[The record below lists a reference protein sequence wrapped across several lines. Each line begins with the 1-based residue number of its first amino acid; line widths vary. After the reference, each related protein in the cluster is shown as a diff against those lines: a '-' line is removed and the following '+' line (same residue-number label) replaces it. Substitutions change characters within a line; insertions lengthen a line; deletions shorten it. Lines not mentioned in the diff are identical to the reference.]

1 MAKTARGQREK
12 KVCEIL
18 ERWERLNSS
27 DQMKRRITIHK
38 GSTKGCMKGKG
49 GPENGRYNYRGVRQ
63 RTWGKWVAEIR
74 KPERGKRLWLGTF
87 DTAHE
92 AALAYDRAALIMY
105 GSFARLN
112 NPPPLPPPSENSS
125 NDLNSSTDG
134 CTTFDIQQ
142 GELREIN
149 IEEIMMMFDEG
160 GDEKSATDLPASLL
174 DQISL

>member
-12 KVCEIL
+12 KVCERL
-18 ERWERLNSS
+18 ERWQQLNSS
-27 DQMKRRITIHK
+27 EQMKRRRPIHK

-74 KPERGKRLWLGTF
+74 EPERGKRLWLGTF

-105 GSFARLN
+105 GSSARLN
-112 NPPPLPPPSENSS
+112 NPPPLLSPSENST
-125 NDLNSSTDG
+125 NSG
-134 CTTFDIQQ
+134 CSSFDIELQ
-142 GELREIN
+142 GELSEIN
-149 IEEIMMMFDEG
+149 IEEFMMMFDDG
-160 GDEKSATDLPASLL
+160 GDENLATDLPASLF
-174 DQISL
+174 D